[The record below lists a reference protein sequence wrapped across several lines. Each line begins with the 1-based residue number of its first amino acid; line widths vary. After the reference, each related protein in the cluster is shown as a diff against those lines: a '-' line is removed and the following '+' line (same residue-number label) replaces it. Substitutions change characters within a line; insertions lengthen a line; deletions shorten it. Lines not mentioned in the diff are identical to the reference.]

1 MLLFMGRTIEKL
13 PLCESWC
20 EIESSPG
27 HYALTQGQEQH
38 VGSEAAALMYAVFR
52 LGAAE
57 AIFATKLDRVGPVF
71 NYKQI
76 KEFEEEF

>member
-1 MLLFMGRTIEKL
+1 MLVPRRRRMN
-13 PLCESWC
+13 
-20 EIESSPG
+20 
-27 HYALTQGQEQH
+27 
-38 VGSEAAALMYAVFR
+38 AVFR

-57 AIFATKLDRVGPVF
+57 AIFAIKLDQVGPVF